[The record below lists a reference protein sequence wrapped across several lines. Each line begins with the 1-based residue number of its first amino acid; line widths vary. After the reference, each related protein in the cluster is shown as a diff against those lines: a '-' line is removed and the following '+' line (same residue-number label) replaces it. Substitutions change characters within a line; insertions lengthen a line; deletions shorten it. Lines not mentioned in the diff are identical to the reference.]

1 MPAGTGPPVL
11 GASAVHGERYS
22 SPVAGEAAQRG
33 PATVIRA
40 GALVDAGRPEQAL
53 AEVRAAEHDEGE
65 SIAGQRVRALALLAL
80 DQPDAACEAARR
92 AVALAPGDSTS
103 LRVLST
109 ALLRSGDRI
118 GAVEAARRSVAA
130 DPGSWQA
137 HAARVDALW
146 LGEQNRLEAMRASF
160 EAVRLAPTE
169 PFVHRQHGDLLLAVG
184 RQREAQDA
192 YRRGLAL
199 APEDRGARHN
209 LAVARLRHG
218 HESESALAFAGIL
231 STNPT
236 DATAL
241 RNLMIGVVNPLARI
255 RVALGGAAVITAL
268 GFLATIDSGDPG
280 TERWATTF
288 PPVTALAVIA
298 FIALRFTSEAR
309 PRLAFLVSV
318 ARRAVPGWGLVTLVL
333 GGATAISATGLF
345 LPPVA
350 ALVAQGL
357 VFVGVVIASVLMKR
371 ILRAFPRTRPAVHED
386 DDDDG

>member
-1 MPAGTGPPVL
+1 M
-11 GASAVHGERYS
+11 
-22 SPVAGEAAQRG
+22 AGEAAQRG

-53 AEVRAAEHDEGE
+53 AEVTAAEHDEGE

-80 DQPDAACEAARR
+80 DQPDAACDAARR

-209 LAVARLRHG
+209 LAVSRLRRG
-218 HESESALAFAGIL
+218 HESESALVFAGIL

-241 RNLMIGVVNPLARI
+241 RNLMVGVVNPLGRI
-255 RVALGGAAVITAL
+255 GVALGGAAVFT
-268 GFLATIDSGDPG
+268 GFEFLATIDSGDPAM
-280 TERWATTF
+280 ERWATTF
-288 PPVTALAVIA
+288 PPVIALAVIA

-309 PRLAFLVSV
+309 PRLAFLLSV
-318 ARRAVPGWGLVTLVL
+318 ARRAVPGWGLVALVL
-333 GGATAISATGLF
+333 GVATAISVTGLF
-345 LPPVA
+345 LPPVV

-357 VFVGVVIASVLMKR
+357 VLVGVVIASVLIKR
-371 ILRAFPRTRPAVHED
+371 ILRAFPRTRPPVHED